1 MLMSEN
7 NFPQMPSC
15 FSIDIIF
22 WAKKYLKPE
31 LKDDGHVV
39 LSTEASGE
47 MKLLTI
53 SALELV
59 SCGL

>member
-7 NFPQMPSC
+7 NFPQIHSC
-15 FSIDIIF
+15 FSIDTIF

-39 LSTEASGE
+39 LNTEASGE
-47 MKLLTI
+47 MELLTI
-53 SALELV
+53 SALELA
-59 SCGL
+59 SCVL